1 MDCESLIESLWR
13 DGEKKIQE
21 IEAETKEQ
29 LDRLETEISL
39 KITALKKKIEENIRA
54 DSAKRTGEILSEAE
68 QRAALIGISASR
80 QLAVRLYHL
89 ARASLLLLR
98 NERYGDVFTAL
109 AAELPPLP
117 WKSVRVHPGDAGIA
131 RQCFPAA
138 EIIADD
144 TISGGIEVMTA
155 DGKVRIINTFEKRL
169 ERAWEEI
176 SSDLLREDYEA
187 LQRH

>member
-29 LDRLETEISL
+29 LDRIEAEISL
-39 KITALKKKIEENIRA
+39 KIAAIKETCDKNACS
-54 DSAKRTGEILSEAE
+54 DSAKRTGDILSDAE

-80 QLAVRLYHL
+80 ELSDRLYQLARS
-89 ARASLLLLR
+89 SLMLLR
-98 NERYGDVFTAL
+98 NGRYGNVFTAL

-117 WKSVRVHPGDAGIA
+117 WKSVRVNPGDADIA
-131 RQCFPAA
+131 QQCFPNA
-138 EIIADD
+138 EIVTDD
-144 TISGGIEVMTA
+144 TISGGMDVRTP

-169 ERAWEEI
+169 ERAWEEM
-176 SSDLLREDYEA
+176 SSDLLQEDYEA